1 MGKYIG
7 WWNKKKNL
15 ESTQLNFNNMRPKI
29 WDRDNLTKRKAKQTT
44 LLRSNKSMSND
55 ENKKNLI
62 FFLKDWT

>member
-15 ESTQLNFNNMRPKI
+15 ESTQLNFNNMRHMI
-29 WDRDNLTKRKAKQTT
+29 WDRDNLTKRKAEQTT

-55 ENKKNLI
+55 ENKKTLI
-62 FFLKDWT
+62 FF